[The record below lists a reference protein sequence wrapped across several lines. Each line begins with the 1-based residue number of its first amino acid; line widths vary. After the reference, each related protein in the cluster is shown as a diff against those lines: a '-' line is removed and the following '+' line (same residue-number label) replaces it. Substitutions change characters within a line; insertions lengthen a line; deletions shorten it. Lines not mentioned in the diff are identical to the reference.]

1 MFTEKI
7 RMAKAAQQKTEIL
20 IDWEKT
26 AITGPVLGFHAG
38 CVVGNNFYIHGGVES
53 MDSKTP
59 SNRLY
64 QLSSS
69 EGAWTELS
77 FPGSPSLSHHAA
89 VDINDRYII
98 LIGGWNGKSRSSKI
112 YAFDTEKQQ
121 WTEPTVTGFPED
133 GGLSSH
139 TATVLNSGK
148 ILILGREGSLR
159 MQRRHGSMYLLSGS
173 VESGR
178 FIYRE
183 YTQATASR
191 SGHTAN
197 VIGNVLCIVG
207 GRDSN
212 LIEIH
217 TGFKSLK
224 SPAPVTNQ
232 ITRIV
237 DKLPSVSKTP
247 AGRKNHVSVV
257 SPGAIL
263 IHGGETFDG
272 RNREPVGEMLI
283 FATKPCNTFY
293 KVGVSEVKRAGHVC
307 GVVGDEI
314 ILHGGFGGKKQLYG
328 DTFFLKFKK

>member
-1 MFTEKI
+1 
-7 RMAKAAQQKTEIL
+7 MAKAAQQKTENL

-38 CVVGNNFYIHGGVES
+38 CTVGNNFYIHGGVET

-64 QLSSS
+64 QLSCS
-69 EGAWTELS
+69 ERTWTELS
-77 FPGSPSLSHHAA
+77 FPGSPFLSHHAA
-89 VDINDRYII
+89 VELNDRFII
-98 LIGGWNGKSRSSKI
+98 LIGGWNGKSRSSKV
-112 YAFDTEKQQ
+112 YVFDIEKQQ
-121 WTEPTVTGFPED
+121 WTEPRVTGFPED

-139 TATVLNSGK
+139 TATVLSTGK

-159 MQRRHGSMYLLSGS
+159 MQRRHGSMYLLLGS
-173 VESGR
+173 VESGK
-178 FIYRE
+178 FTYRE
-183 YTQATASR
+183 LSQATASR

-197 VIGNVLCIVG
+197 IIGNVLYIVG

-217 TGFKSLK
+217 AGFKSLK

-232 ITRIV
+232 ITTIL
-237 DKLPSVSKTP
+237 DNLPSASKTP
-247 AGRKNHVSVV
+247 GGRKNHVSVD
-257 SPGAIL
+257 SPEAIL

-272 RNREPVGEMLI
+272 KSREPVGEMFI
-283 FATKPCNTFY
+283 FATKPSHTFY

-307 GVVGDEI
+307 GVVGDNI
-314 ILHGGFGGKKQLYG
+314 ILHGGFGGKKQVYG
-328 DTFFLKFKK
+328 DTFFLRFKK